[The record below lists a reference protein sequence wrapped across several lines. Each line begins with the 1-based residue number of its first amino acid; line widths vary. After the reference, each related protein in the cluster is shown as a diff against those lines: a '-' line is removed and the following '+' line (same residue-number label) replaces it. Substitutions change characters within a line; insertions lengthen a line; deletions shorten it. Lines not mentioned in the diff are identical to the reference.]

1 MCSISVQSIMQ
12 DKSYPEAGNA
22 LYCMIVSRLDED
34 SIVLDLSGIVSLPSM
49 FLNTSIGKFINVYG
63 VELLRKKISFANITA
78 TQAARIKEYINKITE

>member
-22 LYCMIVSRLDED
+22 LYDVIVSKLDED

-63 VELLRKKISFANITA
+63 VDLLRKKISFANITA
-78 TQAARIKEYINKITE
+78 TQAVRIKEYINKIAE